1 MPSSPAR
8 PPATPR
14 MPASLP
20 LFAPTGQHAALPH
33 GGSPLGCHIGI
44 DEAGRGCLAGPV
56 VAAAVVFPPDFPL
69 ATALAGLHDSKQ
81 LSEKKRDALAPLI
94 REHALA
100 YGIGFAWQ
108 REIDKVNILNATFR
122 AMSRACFALHGRFS
136 RQRAAPPLLDQQEEG
151 CTALTS
157 PLDSLLGN
165 TPTFPADVLAN
176 LPLFID
182 GNHTIPPAVWQA
194 CTSLALPQQRAIIDG
209 DALVPAISAASILA
223 KTVRDALM
231 VQLHPRYQS
240 YDFALHKGYGTK
252 THLDALAALGP
263 CRLHRLT
270 FRKVRPEASQE
281 QQGNLL
287 VP

>member
-1 MPSSPAR
+1 
-8 PPATPR
+8 

-33 GGSPLGCHIGI
+33 GGSPLGSHIGI

-56 VAAAVVFPPDFPL
+56 VAAAVVFPADFPL

-100 YGIGFAWQ
+100 YGIGFSWQ
-108 REIDKVNILNATFR
+108 REIDHINILNATLR
-122 AMSRACFALHGRFS
+122 AMSRACFALHCRFS
-136 RQRAAPPLLDQQEEG
+136 RQRAAPALLPRREEG
-151 CTALTS
+151 SAALAT
-157 PLDSLLGN
+157 PPGN
-165 TPTFPADVLAN
+165 APTLPADVLAD

-182 GNHTIPPAVWQA
+182 GNHPIPPTIWQA
-194 CTSLALPQQRAIIDG
+194 CTPLALPQQRAIIDG

-223 KTVRDALM
+223 KTVRDAIML
-231 VQLHPRYQS
+231 QLHQRYQG
-240 YDFALHKGYGTK
+240 YGFAQHKGYGTK
-252 THLDALAALGP
+252 THLDALATLGP

-270 FRKVRPEASQE
+270 FRKVRPEAAQE